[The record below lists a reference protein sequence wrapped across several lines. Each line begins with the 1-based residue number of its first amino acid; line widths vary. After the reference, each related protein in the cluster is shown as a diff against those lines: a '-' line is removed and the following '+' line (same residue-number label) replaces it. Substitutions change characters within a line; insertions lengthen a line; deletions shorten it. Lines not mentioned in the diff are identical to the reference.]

1 MKTRSRKDYLGHYVE
16 SNCNKIRYEP
26 IIKHLGLYD
35 ECEIQHNAIKKAVR
49 QLEYEEWQIRLVYE
63 LTHALV
69 MMSYKRNFRHRITI
83 LGLGVIKY
91 HRSEVLEKIK
101 AQYESIKGIEYTRLI
116 KKIKKLIKCQKH

>member
-1 MKTRSRKDYLGHYVE
+1 MKTRSRKDYLGLYVDR
-16 SNCNKIRYEP
+16 NCDAIRYEP